1 MQKLFIKKEYI
12 QSSHDPMAD
21 IVANIQRDISDEL
34 KVAMI
39 CGCQVD
45 TTFVK
50 EPDGI
55 KIIIQTRN
63 PISIL
68 KTPDGKI
75 VDVYEKKLTDKNI

>member
-1 MQKLFIKKEYI
+1 
-12 QSSHDPMAD
+12 MAD

-34 KVAMI
+34 KVAML

-50 EPDGI
+50 EADGI

-68 KTPDGKI
+68 KTPDGMI
-75 VDVYEKKLTDKNI
+75 VDVYEKKQNNII